1 MMKAPIDT
9 LNALHGAVAKDLLDK
24 ILAGTATAQELQ
36 AAIKFLKD
44 NHIEGDLA
52 QNPNLQDLKSTIFP
66 DFQDEDE
73 LDA

>member
-1 MMKAPIDT
+1 MKASTEI
-9 LNALHGAVAKDLLDK
+9 LNALHDAVANDLLKK
-24 ILAGTATAQELQ
+24 IKTGEASAQELQ

-44 NHIEGDLA
+44 NHIEGDLT
-52 QNPNLQDLKSTIFP
+52 QNPSLQDLKSTIFP